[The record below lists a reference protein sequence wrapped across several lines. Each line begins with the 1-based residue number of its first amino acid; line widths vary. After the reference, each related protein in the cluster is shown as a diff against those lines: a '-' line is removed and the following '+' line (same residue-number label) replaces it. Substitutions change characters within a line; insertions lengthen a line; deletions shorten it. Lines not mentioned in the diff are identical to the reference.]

1 MKKQNQV
8 NNLSLGM
15 ERRYYEESRRQIR
28 IHYIEQ
34 KELLNYD
41 TSLLSNK
48 IKNMNDHDL
57 PSKSEKYSTTDFRH
71 SAFWAEIKTETAFY
85 HIYFELSD
93 VGQMDLV
100 FDSLENEGIEVDVL
114 VNNAGINTMKP
125 LLYTDY
131 NEMEESFRVNYYAPV
146 MITKRICSIMMRQG
160 HGAVVN
166 VTSMG
171 SLGHQPGGSIYDA
184 SKAALNQFTITAAQE
199 LAPLG
204 IRVNAVAC
212 GPINTDM
219 FASMPEKVQS
229 KLIKYTAL
237 KRAANLDE
245 IIDAIIFLSSENSS
259 YITGQILRV
268 DGGAIL

>member
-1 MKKQNQV
+1 MAKVFITGSNRG
-8 NNLSLGM
+8 LGLGLLRRFASLGYDVLAHTRKQYTSF
-15 ERRYYEESRRQIR
+15 EAQCRDLE
-28 IHYIEQ
+28 
-34 KELLNYD
+34 KEFGI
-41 TSLLSNK
+41 K
-48 IKNMNDHDL
+48 I
-57 PSKSEKYSTTDFRH
+57 
-71 SAFWAEIKTETAFY
+71 Y

-245 IIDAIIFLSSENSS
+245 IIDTIIFLSSENSS